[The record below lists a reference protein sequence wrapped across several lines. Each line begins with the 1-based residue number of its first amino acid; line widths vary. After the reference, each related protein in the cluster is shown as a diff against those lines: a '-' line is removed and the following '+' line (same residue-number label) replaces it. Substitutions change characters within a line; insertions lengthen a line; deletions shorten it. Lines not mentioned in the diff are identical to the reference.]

1 MIGAEPPLAREG
13 AKGLKGQ
20 VTICASYIHVD
31 ECQDYQHYIDKQN

>member
-1 MIGAEPPLAREG
+1 MGAEPPLAREG

-20 VTICASYIHVD
+20 VTICASYID